1 MNKQQAQ
8 TMSDNQLSFALIDIR
23 QTLKLHGHGTP
34 YHDKLMSD
42 YDMIID
48 EMARRCAIEY
58 QKRHG

>member
-1 MNKQQAQ
+1 
-8 TMSDNQLSFALIDIR
+8 MSDNQLSFALIDIR

-58 QKRHG
+58 QKRYG

>member
-1 MNKQQAQ
+1 MNKQLAQ
-8 TMSDNQLSFALIDIR
+8 TMSDNQLSFALIDIK
-23 QTLKLHGHGTP
+23 QTLKLHGHDTP

-42 YDMIID
+42 YDLIID